1 MGPKFFRIQHR
12 AIRIFRASIEKVQ
25 TNLSCK
31 PSSNPNPTKAKLRID
46 LQGTVIMVALM
57 IGWEDQ
63 TITACVWGLIK
74 IKNPNK
80 NVTGSSV
87 EERAVVLTV
96 LSTALLTALP
106 EL

>member
-1 MGPKFFRIQHR
+1 
-12 AIRIFRASIEKVQ
+12 
-25 TNLSCK
+25 
-31 PSSNPNPTKAKLRID
+31 
-46 LQGTVIMVALM
+46 MVALM

-87 EERAVVLTV
+87 EERAVVSTV

>member
-1 MGPKFFRIQHR
+1 MGPKFFKIQHKG
-12 AIRIFRASIEKVQ
+12 IRIFSVSIEKVQ
-25 TNLSCK
+25 TNRYYK
-31 PSSNPNPTKAKLRID
+31 PSSIPTRAKLGTGI
-46 LQGTVIMVALM
+46 QGTVITVALM

-96 LSTALLTALP
+96 LSTALLTALA